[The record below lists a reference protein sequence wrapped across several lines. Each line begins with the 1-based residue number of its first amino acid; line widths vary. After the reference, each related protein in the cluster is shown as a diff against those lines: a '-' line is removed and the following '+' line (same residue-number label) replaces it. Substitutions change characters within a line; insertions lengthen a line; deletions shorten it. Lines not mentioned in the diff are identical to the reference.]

1 MIGPNS
7 IETRRKQHADAQKCQ
22 RDRMKAA
29 LDQIERI
36 MKMGGAGNV
45 RTGGTKTNVLIRNLL
60 SQADLLET
68 VVEYIQHPQKQ
79 VKELRELG
87 HGGHATPEVDVK
99 RCARCQSQI
108 QGSMSED

>member
-45 RTGGTKTNVLIRNLL
+45 RTGGTK
-60 SQADLLET
+60 ADLLET